1 MNDGYIQIEERETDK
16 IARMLSQ
23 AIIRSEEYIA
33 YRETLEELKKQPE
46 LYEQVNSLRR
56 QNFMLQNGS
65 DGRMSYEEYRTLSD
79 TSKSFRANPLVNR
92 FLDAEVML
100 GRLMQDINRN
110 IISGID
116 FDYEFLN

>member
-33 YRETLEELKKQPE
+33 YREVLEELKKQPE

-92 FLDAEVML
+92 FLDSEVML